1 MISRRNVIQKLAL
14 GLGLAGTGIPSFA
27 KSFSTEVDDLIKDL
41 GKQSHNMCGFAA
53 PKIDKVRIG
62 IIGLGNR
69 GNEAVRRL
77 SYLGGVEIV
86 AICDKYKDKVDEA
99 QKVVLA
105 MQLPKV
111 KEFFWIRRWMER
123 AVRP

>member
-14 GLGLAGTGIPSFA
+14 GLGLVGTGIPSFA
-27 KSFSTEVDDLIKDL
+27 KSFSTEEDDLLKDL

-86 AICDKYKDKVDEA
+86 AICD
-99 QKVVLA
+99 
-105 MQLPKV
+105 
-111 KEFFWIRRWMER
+111 
-123 AVRP
+123 